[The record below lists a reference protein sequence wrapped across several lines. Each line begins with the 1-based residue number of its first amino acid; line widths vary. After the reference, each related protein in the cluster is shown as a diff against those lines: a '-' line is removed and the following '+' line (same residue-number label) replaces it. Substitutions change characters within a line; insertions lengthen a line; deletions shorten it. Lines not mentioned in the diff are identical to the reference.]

1 MQLFEDR
8 ARECSKPEARSN
20 EWWSVKMTFTKEI
33 TRSCRDD
40 YRDYILGLIDQTA
53 VAAEKG
59 NAKLVSELVSRIK
72 GTNSYNTTQPTLN
85 KKGGVFGSMDELLAE
100 WKEFAEQK
108 FEATTA

>member
-1 MQLFEDR
+1 
-8 ARECSKPEARSN
+8 
-20 EWWSVKMTFTKEI
+20 
-33 TRSCRDD
+33 
-40 YRDYILGLIDQTA
+40 

-100 WKEFAEQK
+100 WKEFAEQRFK
-108 FEATTA
+108 ATTTEVQRGEMPKLTSGRR